1 MLGVRVLPG
10 EPTASLYFPLSPRAD
25 VWWSTVEEAPMGRL
39 ISFVLG
45 GAAVALYA
53 PQFFLPAETL
63 AEYTKWWQDTLG
75 ADWYQK
81 IFQNGP
87 GVSGVATSLRP
98 SSTAE
103 HAGQGGRRVRE
114 STVDRRR

>member
-1 MLGVRVLPG
+1 
-10 EPTASLYFPLSPRAD
+10 
-25 VWWSTVEEAPMGRL
+25 MGRL

-63 AEYTKWWQDTLG
+63 IEYTKWWQDTLG

-87 GVSGVATSLRP
+87 GVF
-98 SSTAE
+98 
-103 HAGQGGRRVRE
+103 AGIALLLLAIRGR
-114 STVDRRR
+114 D